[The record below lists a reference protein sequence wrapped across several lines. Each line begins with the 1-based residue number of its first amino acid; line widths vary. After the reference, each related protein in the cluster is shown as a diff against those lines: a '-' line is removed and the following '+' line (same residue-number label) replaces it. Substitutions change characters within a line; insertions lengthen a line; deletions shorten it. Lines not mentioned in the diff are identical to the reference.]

1 MAEHGTVARPYAQAV
16 FELAQA
22 EGQLGQWADF
32 LKLAA
37 VLVTDP
43 TVSRRLTSPGA
54 DLGAIATAFADICRE
69 QLGQPAILQ
78 AGARSPAANFLKV
91 LVENGR
97 LGLLPEVAA
106 RFEALKAEAEN
117 TLDVTLTTATAV
129 TDEQRT
135 RVSDALKK
143 RFGREIRLT
152 VELDPALIGGARLKV
167 GDRVIDGTV
176 RTGLDKL
183 ATALRV

>member
-16 FELAQA
+16 FELAKA
-22 EGQLGQWADF
+22 DGQLAAWSDF
-32 LKLAA
+32 LKLAT

-43 TVSRRLTSPGA
+43 AVNRQLSTPGA
-54 DLGAIATAFADICRE
+54 NLGELATAIADICRE
-69 QLGQPAILQ
+69 QLGSPAILRD
-78 AGARSPAANFLKV
+78 GARSPGAGLLKV
-91 LVENGR
+91 LVENRR
-97 LGLLPEVAA
+97 LGVLPDITA
-106 RFEALKAEAEN
+106 RYEALKAEAEN
-117 TLDVTLTTATAV
+117 TLEVTLTTATAV
-129 TDEQRT
+129 SDEQRGRIT
-135 RVSDALKK
+135 DSLKK
-143 RFGREIRLT
+143 RFGRDIRLT